1 MPKQKTHSSAKK
13 RFKLSA
19 TGKLS
24 RRQAYQSHNLGA
36 AKSPKRK
43 RAFGHDQPV
52 DDTNRPAILRMLGRR

>member
-24 RRQAYQSHNLGA
+24 HRQSFQSHNLGA

-43 RAFGHDQPV
+43 RAFSHDQPL
-52 DDTNRPAILRMLGRR
+52 DETQYKTIMRLLGRR